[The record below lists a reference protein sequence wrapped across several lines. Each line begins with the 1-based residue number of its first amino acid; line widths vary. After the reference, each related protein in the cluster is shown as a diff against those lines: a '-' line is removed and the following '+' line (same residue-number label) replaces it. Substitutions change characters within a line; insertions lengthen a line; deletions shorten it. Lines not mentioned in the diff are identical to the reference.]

1 MITQS
6 VSLDHFQSSWS
17 DEPGY
22 EQLLVNRIHHSGEL
36 IELPVARIRG
46 AQPGPFLT
54 AVSYTHL
61 RAHETREDRGFRLGR

>member
-22 EQLLVNRIHHSGEL
+22 EQLLVNRIHHSGEM

-46 AQPGPFLT
+46 AQPDLFLQ
-54 AVSYTHL
+54 
-61 RAHETREDRGFRLGR
+61 